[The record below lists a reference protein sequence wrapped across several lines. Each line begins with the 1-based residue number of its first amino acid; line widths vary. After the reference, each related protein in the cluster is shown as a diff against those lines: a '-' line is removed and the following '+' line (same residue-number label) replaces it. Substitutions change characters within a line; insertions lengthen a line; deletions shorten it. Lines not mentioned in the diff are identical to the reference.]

1 MGPRDRT
8 GPPTYEDTAMPTL
21 HDDLGR
27 TVTIVRRPTR
37 IISLVPSLTEAL
49 VATVPELLVGATDY
63 CTHTGDLDPARV
75 RGTKNP
81 DHAAIRRLRPDLVVA
96 NREENRRVDVD
107 RLVQAGIPV
116 WVTEIDTLDQAL
128 DSFRRLFGEVLGV
141 DQPAWMDDARRV
153 WMRSVELPRV
163 RTLVPIWRD
172 PWMAVGART
181 FAGDLLRQLGLDNVL
196 AEAPERYPKRGLEEL
211 LVLRPAL
218 VLLPDEPYPFSAIDG
233 PEAFPGVARALV
245 SGRALTW
252 YGPSLVTA
260 RQELTRSVLA
270 ALDSRD
276 GR

>member
-1 MGPRDRT
+1 MD
-8 GPPTYEDTAMPTL
+8 EDTAMPIL

-27 TVTIVRRPTR
+27 TVTLERRPQR
-37 IISLVPSLTEAL
+37 LVSLVPSLSEAIA
-49 VATVPELLVGATDY
+49 ATVPELLVGVTDY

-81 DHAAIRRLRPDLVVA
+81 DHAAIGRLHPDLVVA
-96 NREENRRVDVD
+96 NREENRRADVE
-107 RLVQAGIPV
+107 RLEGAGIPV

-128 DSFRRLFGEVLGV
+128 VSFGRLFGEVLGV
-141 DQPAWMDDARRV
+141 DLPAWMDDARRA
-153 WMRSVELPRV
+153 WMPPAELPGV

-172 PWMAVGART
+172 PWMAIGAGT
-181 FAGDLLRQLGLDNVL
+181 FAGDLLRQLGLVNVL
-196 AEAPERYPKRGLEEL
+196 AEAPERYPKRSLEEL
-211 LVLRPAL
+211 QGLRPAL

-233 PEAFPGVARALV
+233 PEAFPGVATALV

-260 RQELTRSVLA
+260 RQELTRSVTA
-270 ALDSRD
+270 ALGGRD